1 MGTFI
6 IVFIVGNIIL
16 VCNNAENDSFEAFN
30 ALMAFFLI
38 MYLIA
43 SFFNWITA
51 DKEETKDEQEKGLM
65 WYAWWIIIFIF
76 GAGTLRI
83 SVVPFI
89 AFTVIMFSWLIVHIS
104 SLISKKIAKHKAY
117 EVSKKPIENNQLD
130 KLEKLALLKSQGT
143 LTNEE
148 FAEQKAKILN
158 KIK

>member
-1 MGTFI
+1 
-6 IVFIVGNIIL
+6 
-16 VCNNAENDSFEAFN
+16 
-30 ALMAFFLI
+30 
-38 MYLIA
+38 
-43 SFFNWITA
+43 
-51 DKEETKDEQEKGLM
+51 
-65 WYAWWIIIFIF
+65 
-76 GAGTLRI
+76 
-83 SVVPFI
+83 
-89 AFTVIMFSWLIVHIS
+89 MFSWLIVHIS